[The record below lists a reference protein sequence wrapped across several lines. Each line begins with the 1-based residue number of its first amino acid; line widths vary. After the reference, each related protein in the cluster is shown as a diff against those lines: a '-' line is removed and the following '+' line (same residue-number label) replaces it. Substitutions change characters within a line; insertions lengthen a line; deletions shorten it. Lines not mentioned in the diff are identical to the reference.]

1 MALEFDKEQTQEQ
14 KQEFGTRLEQEEPK
28 QPDTHEEVQLALFD
42 TPKQEK
48 PKATKKPATKRQKAT
63 PEDIVG
69 TGYVVYYAGHRHPV
83 PEDNMTLEQVR
94 SFLESDF
101 PELSKERTQMLLDKK
116 EKQVIPVV
124 TGAKKG

>member
-1 MALEFDKEQTQEQ
+1 M
-14 KQEFGTRLEQEEPK
+14 
-28 QPDTHEEVQLALFD
+28 
-42 TPKQEK
+42 
-48 PKATKKPATKRQKAT
+48 
-63 PEDIVG
+63 
-69 TGYVVYYAGHRHPV
+69 YYAGHRHPV